1 MGRKENLGESFLSQ
15 VHNFHPP
22 KSGGKGW
29 REKCSHS
36 TFTQI
41 LVLELKKK
49 KKKPREREHWRK
61 RKERMRA
68 APTSA
73 GTFLNEE
80 EKENKRRG
88 IEIRTTYVEE
98 KKKKKKCMDEMK
110 AEKGE
115 II

>member
-1 MGRKENLGESFLSQ
+1 MGRKENPGESFLSRS
-15 VHNFHPP
+15 HNFHPP

-41 LVLELKKK
+41 PVLELK

-61 RKERMRA
+61 RKERMKA

-88 IEIRTTYVEE
+88 IEIRTKYVEE

-110 AEKGE
+110 VEKGE